1 MKNYMLLLAL
11 IGFVQVLYAQSDFG
25 EVGAVYK
32 YLGESLDI
40 PGGPYIAT
48 IEFTNDTIIANQE
61 CSKVRIDL
69 RMNWECN
76 GDLNGHK
83 FMYEEDGEVYI
94 FNPVNNAF
102 DLLYDFSKNV
112 DESYTIPAFCG
123 GEELSCDTDEL
134 VANVDSISFDQ
145 VGASLIRVQHVS
157 IFFPYLGVT
166 RSFSIY
172 DGIGCLEHFFYIPS
186 YYCAAINDRI
196 VGLRCYDSPTLGIL
210 EFFEDAGS
218 CDELVSNVNQHSVKR
233 IDTYPNPFNDRI
245 SISLDGEYDINIYAV
260 NGAKV
265 FMLPHQQG
273 DTSVNTDN
281 LKQGVYILNIKF
293 NGLSINRKMVKR

>member
-11 IGFVQVLYAQSDFG
+11 IGFIQVFYGQSDFG
-25 EVGAVYK
+25 ESGTVYK
-32 YLGESLDI
+32 YLGESQDI

-48 IEFTNDTIIANQE
+48 IEFTNDTIITNQE
-61 CSKVRIDL
+61 CSKVRIDY
-69 RMNWECN
+69 RVNWGCN
-76 GDLNGHK
+76 GDLNGYK
-83 FMYEEDGEVYI
+83 FIYEEDGEVYI
-94 FNPVNNAF
+94 FNPATNEF
-102 DLLYDFSKNV
+102 DLLYDFSKNT

-123 GEELSCDTDEL
+123 GEGLSCDADEL
-134 VANVDSISFDQ
+134 VANVDSITFDQ
-145 VGASLIRVQHVS
+145 VGTSWIRVQHVS
-157 IFFPYLGVT
+157 VYFPYLGVT
-166 RSFSIY
+166 KNYSIY

-186 YYCAAINDRI
+186 YYCTTTNDRI
-196 VGLRCYDSPTLGIL
+196 VGLRCYDSPTQGIL

-218 CDELVSNVNQHSVKR
+218 CDELVSNVNQHSAKR

-245 SISLDGEYDINIYAV
+245 SISLDGHYDINLYAV

-265 FMLPHQQG
+265 FMLQNQQG
-273 DTSVNTDN
+273 DTSVNTDS